1 MMSQISSLMPTDYLL
16 ILVLLFQLLIFIFLI
31 WSRYSG
37 SKNDVFRQ
45 LKEEVNQSLLEGRK
59 ENRQDLLAQFR
70 LVFDSLRSTS
80 RDQQESI
87 KNFAEVFRQNIKDL
101 NALQKEKLESI
112 HQRQEEL
119 QKSTE
124 LKLER
129 IRETV
134 DEKLQK
140 TLEARLGHSFELV
153 SKQLQA
159 VQKGLG
165 EMQHLANGVGDL
177 KRVLSNVKSRGV
189 LGEYQLQALL
199 ENMLSPEQYLNNA
212 SLGKGNRERVEFAVK
227 MPGNEEPVL
236 LPIDAKF
243 PQESYL
249 RLVDAYDSGN
259 VSEVE
264 YYRAELVRAIKK
276 SALDIKS
283 KYLNPPYTT
292 DFAILFLPVES
303 LYAEVLRHPGLAQ
316 EIQQEYKVLVTGPTT
331 LSAILNSL
339 QMGFKT
345 LAIQQR
351 SSEVWQILGA
361 VKTEFS
367 KFGTLIERTQKK
379 LQEANDDL
387 DKLVG
392 VRTRV
397 IQRKLKDVQEIPQ
410 EDSNRLLKESE

>member
-1 MMSQISSLMPTDYLL
+1 MPTDYLL

>member
-1 MMSQISSLMPTDYLL
+1 MPTDYLL

-37 SKNDVFRQ
+37 SKNDDFRQ

-212 SLGKGNRERVEFAVK
+212 SLGKGNRERVEFALK

>member
-1 MMSQISSLMPTDYLL
+1 MPTDYLL

-37 SKNDVFRQ
+37 SKNDAFRQ
-45 LKEEVNQSLLEGRK
+45 LKEEVSQSLLEGRK

-80 RDQQESI
+80 RDQQESL

-212 SLGKGNRERVEFAVK
+212 SLGKGNRELVEFAVK

-345 LAIQQR
+345 LAIQKR

-397 IQRKLKDVQEIPQ
+397 IQRKLKDIQEIPQ
-410 EDSNRLLKESE
+410 EDSNQLLNQSE

>member
-1 MMSQISSLMPTDYLL
+1 
-16 ILVLLFQLLIFIFLI
+16 LI

-37 SKNDVFRQ
+37 SKNDAFRQ

-264 YYRAELVRAIKK
+264 FYRAELVRAIKK
-276 SALDIKS
+276 SALDIRS

-410 EDSNRLLKESE
+410 DDSNRLLKESE

>member
-1 MMSQISSLMPTDYLL
+1 MPTDYLL

-37 SKNDVFRQ
+37 SKNDAFRQ

-70 LVFDSLRSTS
+70 LVFDSLRSSS

-112 HQRQEEL
+112 HQQQEEL

>member
-1 MMSQISSLMPTDYLL
+1 MPTDYLL

-37 SKNDVFRQ
+37 SKNDAFRQ

-264 YYRAELVRAIKK
+264 FYRAELVRAIKK
-276 SALDIKS
+276 SALDIRS

-410 EDSNRLLKESE
+410 DDSNRLLKESE

>member
-1 MMSQISSLMPTDYLL
+1 MPTDYLL

-37 SKNDVFRQ
+37 STNDAFRQ

-101 NALQKEKLESI
+101 NAVQKEKLDSI

-264 YYRAELVRAIKK
+264 FYRAELVRAIKK
-276 SALDIKS
+276 SALDIRS

-410 EDSNRLLKESE
+410 DDSNRLLKESE

>member
-1 MMSQISSLMPTDYLL
+1 MPTDYLL

-37 SKNDVFRQ
+37 SKNDAFRQ

-249 RLVDAYDSGN
+249 RLVDAYDNGN

-264 YYRAELVRAIKK
+264 FYRAELVRAIKK
-276 SALDIKS
+276 SALEIRS

-397 IQRKLKDVQEIPQ
+397 IQRKLKDVQELPQ
-410 EDSNRLLKESE
+410 DDSNRLLKESE

>member
-1 MMSQISSLMPTDYLL
+1 M
-16 ILVLLFQLLIFIFLI
+16 I

>member
-1 MMSQISSLMPTDYLL
+1 MPTDYLL

-37 SKNDVFRQ
+37 SKNDAFRQ

-259 VSEVE
+259 VTEVE

-410 EDSNRLLKESE
+410 EDSKRLLKESE

>member
-1 MMSQISSLMPTDYLL
+1 
-16 ILVLLFQLLIFIFLI
+16 
-31 WSRYSG
+31 
-37 SKNDVFRQ
+37 
-45 LKEEVNQSLLEGRK
+45 
-59 ENRQDLLAQFR
+59 
-70 LVFDSLRSTS
+70 
-80 RDQQESI
+80 
-87 KNFAEVFRQNIKDL
+87 
-101 NALQKEKLESI
+101 
-112 HQRQEEL
+112 
-119 QKSTE
+119 
-124 LKLER
+124 
-129 IRETV
+129 
-134 DEKLQK
+134 
-140 TLEARLGHSFELV
+140 
-153 SKQLQA
+153 
-159 VQKGLG
+159 
-165 EMQHLANGVGDL
+165 
-177 KRVLSNVKSRGV
+177 
-189 LGEYQLQALL
+189 
-199 ENMLSPEQYLNNA
+199 MLSPEQYLNNA

-276 SALDIKS
+276 SAQDIQS

-345 LAIQQR
+345 LAIQKR

-397 IQRKLKDVQEIPQ
+397 IQRKLKDIQEIPQ
-410 EDSNRLLKESE
+410 EDSNQLLNQSE

>member
-1 MMSQISSLMPTDYLL
+1 MPTDYLL

-37 SKNDVFRQ
+37 SKNDAFRQ

-264 YYRAELVRAIKK
+264 FYRAELVRAIKK
-276 SALDIKS
+276 SALDIQS

-410 EDSNRLLKESE
+410 DDSTRLLKESE

>member
-1 MMSQISSLMPTDYLL
+1 MPTDYLL

-37 SKNDVFRQ
+37 SKNDAFRQ

-264 YYRAELVRAIKK
+264 FYRAELVRAIKK
-276 SALDIKS
+276 SALDIQS

-410 EDSNRLLKESE
+410 DDSNRLLKESE

>member
-1 MMSQISSLMPTDYLL
+1 MPTDYLL
-16 ILVLLFQLLIFIFLI
+16 FLVLIFQLLIFIFLV

-37 SKNDVFRQ
+37 SKNDAFRQ

-101 NALQKEKLESI
+101 NALQKEKFESI

-249 RLVDAYDSGN
+249 RLVDANDSGN

-264 YYRAELVRAIKK
+264 FYRAELVRAIKK
-276 SALDIKS
+276 SALDIRS

-345 LAIQQR
+345 LAIQKR

-367 KFGTLIERTQKK
+367 KFGSLIERTQKK

-410 EDSNRLLKESE
+410 DDSNRLLKESE

>member
-1 MMSQISSLMPTDYLL
+1 MPTDYLL

-37 SKNDVFRQ
+37 SKNDAFRQ

-264 YYRAELVRAIKK
+264 FYRAELVRAIKK
-276 SALDIKS
+276 SALNIRS

-410 EDSNRLLKESE
+410 DDSNRLLKESE

>member
-1 MMSQISSLMPTDYLL
+1 MSQISSLMPTDYLL

-37 SKNDVFRQ
+37 SKNDDFRQ

-212 SLGKGNRERVEFAVK
+212 SLGKGNRERVEFALK

>member
-1 MMSQISSLMPTDYLL
+1 MSTD
-16 ILVLLFQLLIFIFLI
+16 VLLFIIVVLQVGIFGFLIFSK
-31 WSRYSG
+31 SRKG
-37 SKNDVFRQ
+37 QKNELRQ
-45 LKEEVNQSLLEGRK
+45 LKEEISQSLLEGRK
-59 ENRQDLLAQFR
+59 ESRQDLLAQFR
-70 LVFDSLRSTS
+70 LVFDSLNNNSQN
-80 RDQQESI
+80 QQLAL
-87 KNFAEVFRQNIKDL
+87 KNFGEVFRQNVQDF
-101 NALQKEKLESI
+101 NQVQKEKLEALN
-112 HQRQEEL
+112 RKQEEM

-124 LKLER
+124 LRLEK

-140 TLEARLGHSFELV
+140 TLETRLGQSFDMV
-153 SKQLQA
+153 SKHLQA

-165 EMQHLANGVGDL
+165 EMQQLANGVGDL

-199 ENMLSPEQYLNNA
+199 ENMLSPEQYLTNA
-212 SLGKGNRERVEFAVK
+212 EVGKGNRERVEFAVK
-227 MPGNEEPVL
+227 MPGNERFVL
-236 LPIDAKF
+236 LPIDSKF

-259 VSEVE
+259 PTEIE
-264 YYRAELVRAIKK
+264 YFRAELIRAVKK
-276 SALDIKS
+276 SAQDIQA
-283 KYLNPPYTT
+283 KYLNPPHTT

-303 LYAEVLRHPGLAQ
+303 LYAEILRQPGLAQ
-316 EIQQEYKVLVTGPTT
+316 QIQQDFKVLVTGPTT

-345 LAIQQR
+345 LAIQKR

-367 KFGTLIERTQKK
+367 KFGDLIEKTQKK
-379 LQEANDDL
+379 LQEANSDL

-397 IQRKLKDVQEIPQ
+397 IQRKLKDVEELP
-410 EDSNRLLKESE
+410 NPESEKLLEE

>member
-1 MMSQISSLMPTDYLL
+1 MPTDYLL

-37 SKNDVFRQ
+37 SKNDAFRQ

>member
-1 MMSQISSLMPTDYLL
+1 MPTDYLL

-37 SKNDVFRQ
+37 SKNDAFRQ

-410 EDSNRLLKESE
+410 EDSKRLLKESE

>member
-1 MMSQISSLMPTDYLL
+1 MPTDYLL

-37 SKNDVFRQ
+37 SKNDAFRQ

-249 RLVDAYDSGN
+249 RLVDSYDNGN

-264 YYRAELVRAIKK
+264 FYRAELVRAIKK
-276 SALDIKS
+276 SALDIQS

-410 EDSNRLLKESE
+410 EDSNKLLNQSE

>member
-1 MMSQISSLMPTDYLL
+1 
-16 ILVLLFQLLIFIFLI
+16 LI

-37 SKNDVFRQ
+37 SKNDDFRQ

-212 SLGKGNRERVEFAVK
+212 SLGKGNRERVEFALK

>member
-1 MMSQISSLMPTDYLL
+1 MPTDYLL

-276 SALDIKS
+276 LALDIKS

>member
-1 MMSQISSLMPTDYLL
+1 MPTDYLL

-37 SKNDVFRQ
+37 SKNDAFRQ

-101 NALQKEKLESI
+101 NALQKEKLQSI

>member
-1 MMSQISSLMPTDYLL
+1 MPTDYLL

-37 SKNDVFRQ
+37 SKNDAFRQ

-59 ENRQDLLAQFR
+59 ENRQDLLSQFR

-264 YYRAELVRAIKK
+264 FYRAELVRAIKK
-276 SALDIKS
+276 SALDIRS

-410 EDSNRLLKESE
+410 DDSNRLLKESE

>member
-1 MMSQISSLMPTDYLL
+1 MPTDYLL

-37 SKNDVFRQ
+37 SKNDAFRQ

-264 YYRAELVRAIKK
+264 FYRAELVRAIKK
-276 SALDIKS
+276 SALEIRS

-410 EDSNRLLKESE
+410 DDSNRLLKESE